1 MFPPIPSDV
10 EEEEAEDEF
19 PLARKFSRHGANSG
33 KHFSSSGCVVI
44 LLLFCRGRF

>member
-33 KHFSSSGCVVI
+33 KHFTAFWKRCNPIAI
-44 LLLFCRGRF
+44 LSW